1 MRRQPRSSHFDNRD
15 SHGKVPTV
23 NVGDDA
29 PESDKEES
37 PIKAPAEVVCLAPS
51 LQSRRKALCEA
62 ERDQRGRQSR
72 HDGQSQ
78 TQGDPNYF
86 TWAFLGA
93 IVLLPLAA
101 ALFFGSVPFSD
112 WHWGRLWWR
121 AQNLMPS
128 TVTSI
133 LPDGI
138 RNGRIQKQNYSL
150 NVTNCPGYVLD
161 SLVENWSG
169 FTAQLNLAGR
179 PCNAFGD
186 DILNLT
192 IRVTSETT
200 SRLHVNI
207 FDASNRQFVL
217 PPQYFYAPILTEPSS
232 PERADLQFHYEA
244 SPFAFWITRRSDPHS
259 APIFDTRPT
268 SLPPAPIPAFLGTG
282 DDPSLGFDGFPL
294 VFEDRYLQLTSA
306 LPLDTNIYG
315 LGEVVASSGFRR
327 DVRNGTVQTMW
338 NRDKADPLDENIYGS
353 HPVYLEHR
361 LVPSTS
367 TFQSH
372 GVFLSSGAGS
382 DIILATPPS
391 SNQSLIQFRLVGG
404 TFDIYFFSGPDPK
417 SVIEQYGQV
426 VGLPARLPNWGFGF
440 HLCRWG
446 YTNLSETKQQVD
458 AMRAADIPLEVMWN
472 DLDLYHEYRDFTT
485 DPVAFPAEEIRDFIR
500 VLNAHGQHYIPIVHG
515 YAALVTNETDVYD
528 PFIRGTELDVFIRN
542 PDHSVFI
549 GQVWPGYTVFPD
561 WFAPNVDV
569 WWEEALRNWSTLGVE
584 FSGLWLDMN
593 EVASFCNGH
602 CPPTRDHPTYAATII
617 LPGEPGNVVTAYPEG
632 YNATISGPSGNIS
645 VNGSLT
651 YRAMIDSSAGN
662 KDGDANAPFTEHLLP
677 PGGEL
682 PYAIHNA
689 LGDLSAKTIAINATH
704 HGGLMELDLHN
715 LLGHLMS
722 RAAHLAIRELHTG
735 KRPFLISRSTFA
747 GSGKWT
753 GHWLGDNWS
762 KWSYLHYSIQGVLQ
776 FQLFQ
781 IPMVGA
787 DACGFVGNTDEE
799 LCNRWMQLAA
809 FTPFF
814 RNHNIRGAIPQ
825 EPYRWVSVAHAS
837 RTAIAVRYSL
847 LPYWYTLFAN
857 ASLYGTP
864 PVRAL
869 FFEFPQEPELL
880 PVDRQF
886 MIGSDILV
894 TPVLTPNV
902 SSVSGFLPGR
912 EEVIWRDWYTHAVVS
927 GKLNNETSTVTVDLP
942 APLGHIPVLVRSGAA
957 LLLHSQPGY
966 TTRECATAP
975 YALLVSLGR
984 DGSAY
989 GTAQIDDGETQL
1001 HDDIP
1006 SPSRML
1012 TFDVQ
1017 GGQVT
1022 VVGWGAFGVV
1032 QPLDVLTVLGIDKA
1046 PRRVRLN
1053 GVVLPAPKWTYTPAV
1068 QRLVVS
1074 GLSIVLNERAAVV
1087 WE

>member
-1 MRRQPRSSHFDNRD
+1 MAVPMQQLRSRYNDDGSGGEGPNIDDNVLDGDKEDGAPTRD
-15 SHGKVPTV
+15 DSS
-23 NVGDDA
+23 
-29 PESDKEES
+29 PESAAS
-37 PIKAPAEVVCLAPS
+37 P
-51 LQSRRKALCEA
+51 QGRREID
-62 ERDQRGRQSR
+62 EHRQRSWNY
-72 HDGQSQ
+72 GQSK
-78 TQGDPNYF
+78 TRRRHYYSI
-86 TWAFLGA
+86 WAFFGA
-93 IVLLPLAA
+93 ILPLAV
-101 ALFFGSVPFSD
+101 ALFFGSAPFPD
-112 WHWGRLWWR
+112 WHWQWWR
-121 AQNLMPS
+121 TQYQTPA
-128 TVTSI
+128 TVTST

-138 RNGRIQKQNYSL
+138 HDGRTQKQKFSL
-150 NVTNCPGYVLD
+150 NVTDCPGYVLD
-161 SLVENWSG
+161 SLIENRSG

-179 PCNAFGD
+179 PCDAFGD

-192 IRVTSETT
+192 IRVTYETT

-207 FDASNRQFVL
+207 SDTSARQFSL
-217 PPQYFYAPILTEPSS
+217 PLEYFDPPKLTEPSS

-244 SPFAFWITRRSDPHS
+244 SPFAFWITRRSDPYS
-259 APIFDTRPT
+259 EPIFDTRLT
-268 SLPPAPIPAFLGTG
+268 SLPPAPIPAFLRAG

-294 VFEDRYLQLTSA
+294 VFEDRYLQLTSV
-306 LPLDTNIYG
+306 LPLDANIYG

-327 DVRNGTVQTMW
+327 DARNGIVQTMW
-338 NRDKADPLDENIYGS
+338 NRDEADPLDENIYGS
-353 HPVYLEHR
+353 HSMYLEHR
-361 LVPSTS
+361 WVPSAG

-372 GVFLSSGAGS
+372 GVFLSSAAGS

-391 SNQSLIQFRLVGG
+391 SNQSLIQFRLIGG
-404 TFDIYFFSGPDPK
+404 TLDLYFFSGPDPK

-426 VGLPARLPNWGFGF
+426 VGLPARPPNWGFGF

-446 YTNLSETKQQVD
+446 YTSLSETRQQVYS
-458 AMRAADIPLEVMWN
+458 MRMADIPLEVMWN
-472 DLDLYHEYRDFTT
+472 DLELYHNYRDFTT
-485 DPVAFPAEEIRDFIR
+485 DPATFPAEEMRNFIED
-500 VLNAHGQHYIPIVHG
+500 LNANGQHYIPIVHG

-528 PFIRGTELDVFIRN
+528 PFTRGTELDVFIRN
-542 PDHSVFI
+542 PDQSVFI

-561 WFAPNVDV
+561 WFAPNVEL
-569 WWEEALRNWSTLGVE
+569 WWREALRNWSSLGVE

-593 EVASFCNGH
+593 EVKSFCDGH
-602 CPPTRDHPTYAATII
+602 CAPKPDHSTCAATII
-617 LPGEPGNVVTAYPEG
+617 LPGEPGNLVTAYPEG
-632 YNATISGPSGNIS
+632 YNATISGPSGNMT

-651 YRAMIDSSAGN
+651 YGAGTDPSVGN
-662 KDGDANAPFTEHLLP
+662 KDGDTNAPNTKHPLAP
-677 PGGEL
+677 SSVPS
-682 PYAIHNA
+682 YAIHNA
-689 LGDLSAKTIAINATH
+689 LGDLSAQTIAINATH
-704 HGGLMELDLHN
+704 HGGLTELDLHN
-715 LLGHLMS
+715 LFGHLMS
-722 RAAHLAIRELHTG
+722 RATHRAVRELHPG

-747 GSGKWT
+747 GSGRWT

-825 EPYRWVSVAHAS
+825 EPYRWDSVAHAS
-837 RTAIAVRYSL
+837 RTAIAVRYAL

-869 FFEFPQEPELL
+869 FFEFPQESELL
-880 PVDRQF
+880 PIDRQF

-902 SSVSGFLPGR
+902 TSVSGFLPGR
-912 EEVIWRDWYTHAVVS
+912 GQVIWRDWYTHTVVS
-927 GKLNNETSTVTVDLP
+927 GTPDSETNIVTVDLT

-957 LLLHSQPGY
+957 LLLHSQPAY
-966 TTRECATAP
+966 TTRASATAP

-984 DGSAY
+984 DGRAY
-989 GTAQIDDGETQL
+989 GTTLIDDGETQL
-1001 HDDIP
+1001 PDNVQ
-1006 SPSRML
+1006 SPSRTL

-1017 GGQVT
+1017 GGQVAIA
-1022 VVGWGAFGVV
+1022 GHGAFGVI

-1046 PRRVRLN
+1046 PQRVRVN
-1053 GVVLPAPKWTYTPAV
+1053 GVVLPAPKWMYSPAV

-1074 GLSIVLNERAAVV
+1074 GLSIDLNERAAVV